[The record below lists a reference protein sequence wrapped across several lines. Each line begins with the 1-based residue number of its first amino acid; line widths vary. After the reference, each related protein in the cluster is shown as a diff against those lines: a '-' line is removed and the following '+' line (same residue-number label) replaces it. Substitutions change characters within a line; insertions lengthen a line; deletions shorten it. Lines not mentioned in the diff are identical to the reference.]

1 MEKISKIEESFKK
14 IRRNTHF
21 LDSYIVEMSES
32 NLHKNLNQQGWT
44 IRHLVSYILSVNHIL
59 LAISQSSTEQLTH
72 FSQPTVI
79 RKAIGMKM
87 FEFFSLRKAEII
99 TFLQNKEQLDL
110 TLSNLNDSSAH
121 LYNLEN
127 QKNIKFLEKL
137 IAKTSDKIDI
147 LIDQL
152 KNLK

>member
-1 MEKISKIEESFKK
+1 
-14 IRRNTHF
+14 
-21 LDSYIVEMSES
+21 MSES

-44 IRHLVSYILSVNHIL
+44 IRHLTSYILSINDIL
-59 LAISQSSTEQLTH
+59 LKISQSSTEQLTH
-72 FSQPTVI
+72 FSQPAVI

-87 FEFFSLRKAEII
+87 LEFFSLRKAEIV
-99 TFLQNKEQLDL
+99 TFLQNKAQLDL
-110 TLSNLNDSSAH
+110 TLSNLNDKSAH

-127 QKNIKFLEKL
+127 QKNMKLLEKL